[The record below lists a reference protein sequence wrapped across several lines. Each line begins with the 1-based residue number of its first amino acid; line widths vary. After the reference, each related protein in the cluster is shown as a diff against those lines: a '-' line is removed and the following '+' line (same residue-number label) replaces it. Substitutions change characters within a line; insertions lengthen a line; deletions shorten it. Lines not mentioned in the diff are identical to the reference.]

1 MNGVQMRSSI
11 AIVSLILLS
20 CASGQDSMGDD
31 GYIQLFNGRDLTGW
45 DIKISGYPLNDNYLN
60 TFRVED
66 GVLKVSYDEYDR
78 FDGEFGH
85 IFFNQKFSEYIL
97 RVEYRFIGDQAPE
110 GPGWAARNNGAM
122 LHSQS
127 AESML
132 LDQAFP
138 VSIEAQFLGGLGEN
152 ERPTMNVCT
161 PGTHIVM
168 DGQLVTR
175 HCNNSNSKT
184 YHGDDWITVEMI
196 VQADRAIYHVIE
208 GDTVLAYSKPQ
219 IGGDLPEGFPL
230 AEGTPLME
238 GYIAFQAE
246 SSPIEFRKIELLD
259 LSRK

>member
-1 MNGVQMRSSI
+1 MNGVIMRPVTAI
-11 AIVSLILLS
+11 ASFLLICCCS
-20 CASGQDSMGDD
+20 GCDSTASD

-45 DIKISGYPLNDNYLN
+45 NIKISGHPLNDNYLN

-66 GVLKVSYDEYDR
+66 GILKVSYDGYER
-78 FDGEFGH
+78 FNGEFGH
-85 IFFNQKFSEYIL
+85 IFYNQKFSEYIL
-97 RVEYRFIGDQAPE
+97 RVEYRFVGDQVPG

-138 VSIEAQFLGGLGEN
+138 VSIEAQFLGGLGED

-168 DGQLVTR
+168 NGELVTR
-175 HCNNSNSKT
+175 HCNNSNSRT

-196 VQADRAIYHVIE
+196 VHGGREIYHVIE
-208 GDTVLAYSKPQ
+208 GDTVLTYSNPQ

-230 AEGTPLME
+230 AEGTILTE

-259 LSRK
+259 LTGR

>member
-1 MNGVQMRSSI
+1 MRAVIAMLSIVLISS
-11 AIVSLILLS
+11 
-20 CASGQDSMGDD
+20 CPGCDSAGNN

-45 DIKISGYPLNDNYLN
+45 DIKISGHPLNYNYLN

-66 GVLKVSYDEYDR
+66 GILKVSYDEYDR

-85 IFFNQKFSEYIL
+85 IFYNQKFSEYIL
-97 RVEYRFIGDQAPE
+97 RVEYRFTGDQSPG

-138 VSIEAQFLGGLGEN
+138 VSIEAQFLGGLGEE
-152 ERPTMNVCT
+152 ERSTMNVCT
-161 PGTHIVM
+161 PGTHIVI
-168 DGQLVTR
+168 DGELITR

-184 YHGDDWITVEMI
+184 YHGDDWITVDMI
-196 VQADRAIYHVIE
+196 VHADRVIYHVIE

-230 AEGTPLME
+230 AEGTPLTE

-259 LSRK
+259 LSKR